1 MNKKELIS
9 KLASKTGVKQDD
21 VNKVLTEFI
30 DTVTAELQAGEK
42 IALVNFG
49 TFEVVDKAARK
60 SRNPRTGEEIEIPA
74 KRVPRFRPGKGFKD
88 AIDTQ

>member
-9 KLASKTGVKQDD
+9 KLAAKADVTQED
-21 VNKVLTEFI
+21 VNRVLTAFV
-30 DTVTAELQAGEK
+30 DTVTEELQNGEK

-60 SRNPRTGEEIEIPA
+60 SRNPRTGEEIQISA
-74 KRVPRFRPGKGFKD
+74 KKVPRFRPGKGFKD
-88 AIDTQ
+88 AIDQ